1 MSRKNAGAPPARSIV
16 AVATP
21 NGGQELFVRR
31 VILCLMVSSVLSIF
45 SPFYSTAEASRSE
58 RGAAASSPAAVVAA
72 PAAGTAAV
80 EATQSPIAAWSC
92 RGVYHVVGRGETIYS
107 IARRYGTTA
116 YRIAVCNGLASYTVY
131 VGQALL
137 VPTARS

>member
-1 MSRKNAGAPPARSIV
+1 MSRRNAGSPPARTIV
-16 AVATP
+16 AAATP
-21 NGGQELFVRR
+21 DGSQELFVRR
-31 VILCLMVSSVLSIF
+31 VILCFMVLSVLSIL
-45 SPFYSTAEASRSE
+45 SPFYSTAEASQSE
-58 RGAAASSPAAVVAA
+58 RGAAQGAAAVA

-131 VGQALL
+131 VGQTLL
-137 VPTARS
+137 VPTVRS

>member
-31 VILCLMVSSVLSIF
+31 VILCLMVLSVLSIF
-45 SPFYSTAEASRSE
+45 SPFHSTAEA
-58 RGAAASSPAAVVAA
+58 AASAPAAAVVA

-80 EATQSPIAAWSC
+80 EATQSPIAAWIC

>member
-1 MSRKNAGAPPARSIV
+1 MSRRNAGAPPVRSIV
-16 AVATP
+16 AAAMP
-21 NGGQELFVRR
+21 NGGQESFVRR
-31 VILCLMVSSVLSIF
+31 LILCLMVFSVLSIL
-45 SPFYSTAEASRSE
+45 SPFYTTAEAAPTDP
-58 RGAAASSPAAVVAA
+58 AAAAVA
-72 PAAGTAAV
+72 PAVGTAAV
-80 EATQSPIAAWSC
+80 AATQSPIAAWSC

-116 YRIAVCNGLASYTVY
+116 YRIAVCNGLGSYTVY

>member
-1 MSRKNAGAPPARSIV
+1 MSRRNAGSPPARTIV
-16 AVATP
+16 AAATP

-31 VILCLMVSSVLSIF
+31 VILCFMVLSVLSVL
-45 SPFYSTAEASRSE
+45 SSFYATAEASQSE
-58 RGAAASSPAAVVAA
+58 RGAAQGAAAAAVA
-72 PAAGTAAV
+72 PAAGTTAV
-80 EATQSPIAAWSC
+80 EATQNPIAAWSC

-131 VGQALL
+131 VGQTLL

>member
-1 MSRKNAGAPPARSIV
+1 MSRSTTIVPPAPR
-16 AVATP
+16 T
-21 NGGQELFVRR
+21 
-31 VILCLMVSSVLSIF
+31 
-45 SPFYSTAEASRSE
+45 T
-58 RGAAASSPAAVVAA
+58 AA
-72 PAAGTAAV
+72 PAPCGSRKYAQKYVRRLVLCFLVISTLTVVAPFAHTAGAAPAV
-80 EATQSPIAAWSC
+80 QASLAPSGQTSLGAVQYSAAAWSC

-131 VGQALL
+131 VGQTLL

>member
-1 MSRKNAGAPPARSIV
+1 MSRRNAGSRPAPRT
-16 AVATP
+16 ATAALP
-21 NGGQELFVRR
+21 NGGLGFVHRLFVWF
-31 VILCLMVSSVLSIF
+31 MVFSMWSVF
-45 SPFYSTAEASRSE
+45 YPFYSP
-58 RGAAASSPAAVVAA
+58 AAAAPASTAAAAIAA
-72 PAAGTAAV
+72 PAAGTSFVGAS
-80 EATQSPIAAWSC
+80 QSPSAAWSC

-131 VGQALL
+131 AGQTLL

>member
-1 MSRKNAGAPPARSIV
+1 MSPSRSVLFILCFLVISIMAVSSPLVPTADAKAGAAQDPA
-16 AVATP
+16 
-21 NGGQELFVRR
+21 
-31 VILCLMVSSVLSIF
+31 
-45 SPFYSTAEASRSE
+45 
-58 RGAAASSPAAVVAA
+58 
-72 PAAGTAAV
+72 
-80 EATQSPIAAWSC
+80 AAWSC

-131 VGQALL
+131 VGQTLL

>member
-1 MSRKNAGAPPARSIV
+1 MSHNRLV
-16 AVATP
+16 
-21 NGGQELFVRR
+21 
-31 VILCLMVSSVLSIF
+31 LCLLVASLLGVF
-45 SPFYSTAEASRSE
+45 SPVSQAAEA
-58 RGAAASSPAAVVAA
+58 A
-72 PAAGTAAV
+72 TAATIFV
-80 EATQSPIAAWSC
+80 EARQNPAAWSC

-131 VGQALL
+131 VGQTLL

>member
-1 MSRKNAGAPPARSIV
+1 MTRRNAGTPPARRIV
-16 AVATP
+16 TAAVP
-21 NGGQELFVRR
+21 IGGQEFVHRL
-31 VILCLMVSSVLSIF
+31 VVCFMVFSMLSMLY
-45 SPFYSTAEASRSE
+45 PFYTTAEAAPAS
-58 RGAAASSPAAVVAA
+58 AAAAVTAA
-72 PAAGTAAV
+72 PAAGITSAGAS
-80 EATQSPIAAWSC
+80 QHPIAAWSC

-131 VGQALL
+131 VGQTLL

>member
-1 MSRKNAGAPPARSIV
+1 MAISMSAVINPGVYAAKRVPVQASGQALVMARVGTS
-16 AVATP
+16 
-21 NGGQELFVRR
+21 L
-31 VILCLMVSSVLSIF
+31 
-45 SPFYSTAEASRSE
+45 
-58 RGAAASSPAAVVAA
+58 AAVPEPV
-72 PAAGTAAV
+72 
-80 EATQSPIAAWSC
+80 AAWSC

-131 VGQALL
+131 VGQTLL

>member
-1 MSRKNAGAPPARSIV
+1 MTRRNAGSRPAPRTIT
-16 AVATP
+16 AVLP
-21 NGGQELFVRR
+21 YGGQEFVHRLI
-31 VILCLMVSSVLSIF
+31 VCFMVFSMLSLLY
-45 SPFYSTAEASRSE
+45 PLYTTAEAAPASAAAVTAAPATGITS
-58 RGAAASSPAAVVAA
+58 AAAS
-72 PAAGTAAV
+72 
-80 EATQSPIAAWSC
+80 QNPIAAWSC

-131 VGQALL
+131 VGQTLL

>member
-1 MSRKNAGAPPARSIV
+1 MTRRNAGTPPAHRIV
-16 AVATP
+16 TAALP
-21 NGGQELFVRR
+21 IGGPEFVHRLI
-31 VILCLMVSSVLSIF
+31 VCFMVFSMLSVLY
-45 SPFYSTAEASRSE
+45 PFYTTAEAAPAS
-58 RGAAASSPAAVVAA
+58 AAAVTAVPATGITS
-72 PAAGTAAV
+72 AGAS
-80 EATQSPIAAWSC
+80 QNPIAAWSC

-131 VGQALL
+131 VGQTLL

>member
-1 MSRKNAGAPPARSIV
+1 MSRRNAGTRPAPRTVTAAAPY
-16 AVATP
+16 
-21 NGGQELFVRR
+21 GGMEFVHRL
-31 VILCLMVSSVLSIF
+31 VICFMVFSMLSVLY
-45 SPFYSTAEASRSE
+45 PFYSTAEAAPASAT
-58 RGAAASSPAAVVAA
+58 AAATAA
-72 PAAGTAAV
+72 PAAGASFSGAS
-80 EATQSPIAAWSC
+80 QSPIAAWSC

-131 VGQALL
+131 VGQTLL

>member
-1 MSRKNAGAPPARSIV
+1 MSRRNAGAPPARSIV
-16 AVATP
+16 AAATP
-21 NGGQELFVRR
+21 NGGQEFVRR
-31 VILCLMVSSVLSIF
+31 VVLCFMVLSVLSVL
-45 SPFYSTAEASRSE
+45 SPFHATAEA
-58 RGAAASSPAAVVAA
+58 
-72 PAAGTAAV
+72 
-80 EATQSPIAAWSC
+80 TQNPIAAWSC

-131 VGQALL
+131 VGQTLL

>member
-1 MSRKNAGAPPARSIV
+1 M
-16 AVATP
+16 
-21 NGGQELFVRR
+21 L
-31 VILCLMVSSVLSIF
+31 SVFSSIF
-45 SPFYSTAEASRSE
+45 FAADAEA
-58 RGAAASSPAAVVAA
+58 AAKA
-72 PAAGTAAV
+72 PIHAPVHG
-80 EATQSPIAAWSC
+80 SPINAVFSPVETMQDSVAAWSC

-131 VGQALL
+131 VGQTLL